1 MMDRPKPVRSLR
13 LAVLVLVGVIGLS
26 NPAEGVGVAGRVLW
40 ELGKKVTDLAVGYL
54 AGKVIDHALGQ
65 SYEQQLK
72 KVESNLLAE
81 IRNNPGSSHVLRAEL
96 ESARSQIR
104 VLDAVLRSKPST
116 QELASLRSKMASDLQ
131 ELKRALEQQGIR
143 LDQHEQ
149 RLDKHDRDLEELDL
163 RIDSLEEAQD
173 RSSRRQRIEEEETSP
188 VWRETAD
195 STEETVP
202 EWRSRAPREVP
213 SFERREP
220 ARREARREEGAT
232 LTILIR
238 GDSCTIEV
246 LETGSESAADRGSF
260 EVRKARQR
268 SLFRLLAGT
277 GAVIT
282 ILGDNNRI
290 RVPAG
295 VGRVRIRD
303 LGRNNRKLED

>member
-1 MMDRPKPVRSLR
+1 MDRPKPVRSLR

-72 KVESNLLAE
+72 KVESDLLAE
-81 IRNNPGSSHVLRAEL
+81 IRNNPGNSHVLRAEL

-131 ELKRALEQQGIR
+131 ELKRILEQQGIR

-173 RSSRRQRIEEEETSP
+173 RSSRRQEIDEEETSP
-188 VWRETAD
+188 VWREPAD
-195 STEETVP
+195 STETVP
-202 EWRSRAPREVP
+202 EWRSRGPREVP
-213 SFERREP
+213 SFESREP
-220 ARREARREEGAT
+220 ARREPRREEGAT

-238 GDSCTIEV
+238 GNSCTIEV
-246 LETGSESAADRGSF
+246 LETGSESAADHGSF

-295 VGRVRIRD
+295 VGRIRIRD

>member
-1 MMDRPKPVRSLR
+1 MDRPKPVRSLR

-131 ELKRALEQQGIR
+131 ELKRTLEQQGIR

-188 VWRETAD
+188 VWREPAD

-202 EWRSRAPREVP
+202 EWRSRRGPREVP
-213 SFERREP
+213 TFESREP
-220 ARREARREEGAT
+220 ARREPRREEGAT